1 MLLKWKCMY
10 IQDIQ
15 VYDNTQ
21 YNECTRVQNTPPHVH
36 MRARILKS
44 SHATEMCVTGSIW
57 KICRQKMEIKEKE
70 ARCLTL
76 SHIPGSV

>member
-1 MLLKWKCMY
+1 MC

-15 VYDNTQ
+15 VYDNIQ
-21 YNECTRVQNTPPHVH
+21 YNECNKVQNPPPHVR

-44 SHATEMCVTGSIW
+44 SRATEMRVTGSIL
-57 KICRQKMEIKEKE
+57 KICRQKKDTKEKE